1 MATSETG
8 RNRGIAKVLVY
19 RVHRNPEECRRI
31 PVPHADEGGFDGS
44 NESHVGLPGTGLLPD
59 HWMWILEDCFPSTVA
74 ATVNTGL
81 KEPPEEQLV

>member
-1 MATSETG
+1 MS
-8 RNRGIAKVLVY
+8 K
-19 RVHRNPEECRRI
+19 NPGS
-31 PVPHADEGGFDGS
+31 PGGFDGS

-81 KEPPEEQLV
+81 KEPPDYKNNLSK